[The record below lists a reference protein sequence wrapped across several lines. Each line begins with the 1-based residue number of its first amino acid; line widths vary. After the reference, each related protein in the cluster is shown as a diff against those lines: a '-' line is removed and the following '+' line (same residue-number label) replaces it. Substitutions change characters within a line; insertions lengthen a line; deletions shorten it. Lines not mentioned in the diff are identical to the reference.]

1 MKLLAIDGNSILNRA
16 YYGIRL
22 LTNKNGVYT
31 NAVLGFMNIYFKNFE
46 EVKPDRVAV
55 AFDLKAPT
63 FRHKAVDTYKANRK
77 GMPEELAQQLPI
89 VKELLT
95 YMGIRIVECEGY
107 EADDILGTLSKV
119 CSDSGGECCI
129 LTGDR
134 DSLQL
139 VNDRVTVRLATT
151 KETIVYTPERFIEE
165 YGFEPIYLIDLK
177 SLMGDSSDNIPG
189 VAGVGQKTAGALI
202 KRWKTIESLYE
213 NIDGAELSKGVYNKL
228 INGREDAIR
237 SKWLATICLDVPVDY
252 DIENYKIS
260 ERNDEKLSDLLT
272 ELEMAKLMQKLGIE
286 PSEKRASEK
295 TVRAVDVKTQLKDID
310 EEILGG
316 FLKMNSICYLFDGK
330 AFKSAQRLDLSLIH
344 I

>member
-1 MKLLAIDGNSILNRA
+1 M
-16 YYGIRL
+16 
-22 LTNKNGVYT
+22 
-31 NAVLGFMNIYFKNFE
+31 
-46 EVKPDRVAV
+46 
-55 AFDLKAPT
+55 
-63 FRHKAVDTYKANRK
+63 
-77 GMPEELAQQLPI
+77 
-89 VKELLT
+89 
-95 YMGIRIVECEGY
+95 
-107 EADDILGTLSKV
+107 
-119 CSDSGGECCI
+119 
-129 LTGDR
+129 
-134 DSLQL
+134 
-139 VNDRVTVRLATT
+139 
-151 KETIVYTPERFIEE
+151 
-165 YGFEPIYLIDLK
+165 
-177 SLMGDSSDNIPG
+177 
-189 VAGVGQKTAGALI
+189 GQKTAGALI

-330 AFKSAQRLDLSLIH
+330 AFKSAQRLDDENFIIYFTENKEYITCLLYTSPSPRD
-344 I
+344 

>member
-63 FRHKAVDTYKANRK
+63 FRHKAVNTYKANRK

-202 KRWKTIESLYE
+202 KKWKTIESLYE

-252 DIENYKIS
+252 DI
-260 ERNDEKLSDLLT
+260 
-272 ELEMAKLMQKLGIE
+272 
-286 PSEKRASEK
+286 
-295 TVRAVDVKTQLKDID
+295 
-310 EEILGG
+310 
-316 FLKMNSICYLFDGK
+316 
-330 AFKSAQRLDLSLIH
+330 
-344 I
+344 

>member
-1 MKLLAIDGNSILNRA
+1 M
-16 YYGIRL
+16 
-22 LTNKNGVYT
+22 
-31 NAVLGFMNIYFKNFE
+31 
-46 EVKPDRVAV
+46 
-55 AFDLKAPT
+55 
-63 FRHKAVDTYKANRK
+63 
-77 GMPEELAQQLPI
+77 
-89 VKELLT
+89 
-95 YMGIRIVECEGY
+95 
-107 EADDILGTLSKV
+107 
-119 CSDSGGECCI
+119 
-129 LTGDR
+129 
-134 DSLQL
+134 LQL
-139 VNDRVTVRLATT
+139 

-286 PSEKRASEK
+286 PSEKERPKKQS
-295 TVRAVDVKTQLKDID
+295 
-310 EEILGG
+310 G
-316 FLKMNSICYLFDGK
+316 
-330 AFKSAQRLDLSLIH
+330 RLM
-344 I
+344 